1 MCFCNNAIILLGFGQ
16 KAGQLL
22 LNLLDTNREDDLAM
36 TLKFSLVHC
45 CFSDQKQKHAREDS
59 FSTAWKRWR
68 GGGGGR
74 LPGAHGVGGGGM
86 GHRQPPRWEKNWGII
101 PHHFSQ
107 RALTVGH
114 KPPVSHTENEAL
126 SAPEA
131 DPLENLL
138 IEHPSMSVY
147 QMRRRMSAAEEG
159 ELGDQEE
166 GEEEED
172 ASR

>member
-1 MCFCNNAIILLGFGQ
+1 MLGKILSQLLGNGGEE
-16 KAGQLL
+16 AA
-22 LNLLDTNREDDLAM
+22 EDAYQELM
-36 TLKFSLVHC
+36 ELEEEGWVIVN
-45 CFSDQKQKHAREDS
+45 
-59 FSTAWKRWR
+59 
-68 GGGGGR
+68 
-74 LPGAHGVGGGGM
+74 LPGERRTEGLFL
-86 GHRQPPRWEKNWGII
+86 II
-101 PHHFSQ
+101 SASVQ
-107 RALTVGH
+107 LTVGH